1 MEKSLSIDSTY
12 STESPRQK
20 KTDESKVLSL
30 THKKRERKTKKKK
43 VIQSQK
49 SFKYRNLIKK
59 LKTHCIKIFEKIIK
73 TCLIYPHTFSLY
85 NIKPKQSRLFFRY
98 FKSDISKQKNK
109 ILMNTQLKYL
119 LSKFIGNASFSK
131 LEIKSEMEALF
142 NYLTNIKWKQFLLLF
157 KYDPNSIL
165 LPYIINNFVLI
176 NPNNLNILYD
186 YIYSEEENTS
196 NCAKRTINA
205 EYQAFINAIPSQ
217 NEDSTDLNDY
227 AITSNLKSFLINF
240 RAFN

>member
-1 MEKSLSIDSTY
+1 MEKSLSIDSTN
-12 STESPRQK
+12 STESLRQK
-20 KTDESKVLSL
+20 KQDEISPLSL

-43 VIQSQK
+43 VVQSQK

-73 TCLIYPHTFSLY
+73 TCLIYPNTFSLY
-85 NIKPKQSRLFFRY
+85 NIKSKQARLFFRY

-131 LEIKSEMEALF
+131 LKSKLEMNNLF

-157 KYDPNSIL
+157 KYDPNNIL
-165 LPYIINNFVLI
+165 LPYIVNNSVLI
-176 NPNNLNILYD
+176 NQNNLNILYD
-186 YIYSEEENTS
+186 YIYSEEECPS
-196 NCAKRTINA
+196 NCSKRTINA
-205 EYQAFINAIPSQ
+205 DYLAFINAIPSQ
-217 NEDSTDLNDY
+217 QEDNQDLNDFT
-227 AITSNLKSFLINF
+227 ISCNFKSFLMNF
-240 RAFN
+240 RTFN